1 MPEKKFSVFISHASS
16 DQDWAKAFA
25 ESLRQ
30 HGQQVW
36 LDREALSA
44 GDSIQH
50 QIETRLRES
59 NIIVLLWNPNS
70 LHRSNLFFEI
80 GAAMG
85 MGKAVVPVL
94 SQDMDLST
102 LPPAL
107 RARQYLIKGSPE
119 ATAEQFLA
127 GMAS

>member
-50 QIETRLRES
+50 QIETGLRES

-70 LHRSNLFFEI
+70 LYRSNLFFEI

-85 MGKAVVPVL
+85 LANRL
-94 SQDMDLST
+94 SLCFQRTWTCRLSRRRF
-102 LPPAL
+102 AL
-107 RARQYLIKGSPE
+107 AMTSFNPHRSGWP
-119 ATAEQFLA
+119 ATAP
-127 GMAS
+127 